1 MDRSE
6 LLQKLANI
14 GRVVVLAL
22 CRADQASALYD
33 KLPLP
38 SMLAT
43 FDGGVAT
50 VEGSGA
56 AVVQL
61 ALREFV
67 LRKLDQLTEEGAL
80 WWKRWASAFTLK
92 VCCAKARSG
101 GDEEGGDVV
110 DEGSKDDCE
119 AKWRLPMGECR
130 EDLKAWPSTLGYP
143 DGLDGSAQSK
153 IPELMASE
161 ASRVWL
167 ERLLDTLGGQ
177 LQGSVQWVKA
187 INPVL
192 VGAGW
197 SEDEK
202 APWKLQVEHW
212 LEKIESDE
220 VRRRRLLARARVV
233 DRYRTMMKQLR
244 ENERFVSEER
254 TKLYRLGLLPPVADV
269 QPKGEPSDRGV
280 ASENYAAPPTAP
292 PSATSTPSGWPST
305 ESSPRCARATRF
317 KGDDQTPV
325 EARCSGSPRSRPPR
339 NRAAGAAHRRREARR
354 RRRKARSDPRQL
366 DRADVRPRV
375 RGGRP
380 RVPSP
385 VPRAGRPL
393 ARPPGRAGSGG
404 RRPRPPRARD
414 DPPPAEGARAAAR
427 QLAGAG
433 GRVLRRLPAVR
444 GANAVARGGAADLP
458 VELLP
463 AVLPAAARV
472 GDLQESIISTPRDVH
487 VGQTRT
493 SYAVF
498 LRRRRRRCWST
509 PMVIHSGMNGM
520 AISPR
525 AAELERLVPMAIGS
539 RRSESEPAHAKATSV
554 RGTVARRLTAKASVY
569 HATSAEQPMKFCS
582 MQQMMWKNMTSSRAR
597 LLPRGPP
604 SSSLPTSVA
613 QPWSSRLELDVDDV
627 AAVDEPHDEE
637 RGARKG
643 ERVEEERGDR
653 DQLQARVGAVECC
666 VGSGDREACVSEWRT
681 RAARRIV
688 GCARHTL
695 AGRRAIRLRISDA
708 PQHLL
713 RYDSPT
719 AVTSPQRRSAAPARP
734 PQAPPGGLA
743 VPPLRRRRRR
753 TARRR

>member
-1 MDRSE
+1 MVDREQEWAELKREARAARARIQTGEAFAFEPDLADASPLDEALARWVLGKGPTDSLPDARLRLGLMQLLQADRAPALEQEYGPMDRSE

-22 CRADQASALYD
+22 CRADQASALYRA
-33 KLPLP
+33 LPLP

-43 FDGGVAT
+43 FDGVVAT

-119 AKWRLPMGECR
+119 SKWRLPMGECR
-130 EDLKAWPSTLGYP
+130 EDLKAWPATLGYP

-177 LQGSVQWVKA
+177 LQGSVQWKTA
-187 INPVL
+187 IKPVL
-192 VGAGW
+192 IGAGW
-197 SEDEK
+197 SDTET

-254 TKLYRLGLLPPVADV
+254 TKLYRLGLLPPVSDV

-280 ASENYAAPPTAP
+280 ASENYAALTNGATQRDLDAKWMAEYRKFTALR
-292 PSATSTPSGWPST
+292 
-305 ESSPRCARATRF
+305 ESYARF

-325 EARCSGSPRSRPPR
+325 EARCSGKPTLYGRPATGLPGLR
-339 NRAAGAAHRRREARR
+339 TAAAKLGDVVGKVDPTLGNSIGQMFGRA
-354 RRRKARSDPRQL
+354 
-366 DRADVRPRV
+366 

-380 RVPSP
+380 RVPGP
-385 VPRAGRPL
+385 VPRVGRPL
-393 ARPPGRAGSGG
+393 ARPPEGLDPGG

-427 QLAGAG
+427 QPASAG

-444 GANAVARGGAADLP
+444 GANARASGAAGLP
-458 VELLP
+458 GELLP

-472 GDLQESIISTPRDVH
+472 GDLPR
-487 VGQTRT
+487 
-493 SYAVF
+493 
-498 LRRRRRRCWST
+498 
-509 PMVIHSGMNGM
+509 
-520 AISPR
+520 
-525 AAELERLVPMAIGS
+525 
-539 RRSESEPAHAKATSV
+539 
-554 RGTVARRLTAKASVY
+554 
-569 HATSAEQPMKFCS
+569 
-582 MQQMMWKNMTSSRAR
+582 
-597 LLPRGPP
+597 
-604 SSSLPTSVA
+604 
-613 QPWSSRLELDVDDV
+613 VD
-627 AAVDEPHDEE
+627 
-637 RGARKG
+637 
-643 ERVEEERGDR
+643 
-653 DQLQARVGAVECC
+653 Q
-666 VGSGDREACVSEWRT
+666 
-681 RAARRIV
+681 
-688 GCARHTL
+688 
-695 AGRRAIRLRISDA
+695 
-708 PQHLL
+708 
-713 RYDSPT
+713 
-719 AVTSPQRRSAAPARP
+719 
-734 PQAPPGGLA
+734 
-743 VPPLRRRRRR
+743 
-753 TARRR
+753 